1 MPSLRP
7 TPQANDIFRAKS
19 KINRYFCRV
28 NTNIPIR
35 MTLNEYQK
43 HALETAVYPEESR
56 IVYPT
61 LGLTGEAGEVAD
73 KVKKV
78 IRDGH
83 REFTPEKKAEIMKE
97 IGDVLWYCASLSHDL
112 GYDLEEV
119 AQTNV
124 DKLRSRMERNRI
136 SGSGDNR

>member
-1 MPSLRP
+1 
-7 TPQANDIFRAKS
+7 
-19 KINRYFCRV
+19 
-28 NTNIPIR
+28 
-35 MTLNEYQK
+35 MTLNEYQR
-43 HALETAVYPEESR
+43 HALETAIYPAESR

-97 IGDVLWYCASLSHDL
+97 IGDVLWYCATLSHDL

-136 SGSGDNR
+136 AGSGDNR